1 MVAAL
6 PETEARYRVAPSGFP
21 FGLRQMSSDLYARTS
36 DVIEADVGG
45 EVVLLHT
52 QNWQYFEFDKVG
64 AAIWSL
70 LTAPS
75 SLDNL
80 VNALTERF
88 EVEQAQCRD
97 ETKAFLDEMVAQ
109 GLVTVGHG

>member
-1 MVAAL
+1 MTNANS
-6 PETEARYRVAPSGFP
+6 TTS
-21 FGLRQMSSDLYARTS
+21 LYARTG

-64 AAIWSL
+64 AAIWNL
-70 LTAPS
+70 LDAPS
-75 SLDNL
+75 SLDSL
-80 VNALTERF
+80 VASLTAKF
-88 EVEQAQCRD
+88 EVDEVQCRQ

-109 GLVTVGHG
+109 GLVTAGNG

>member
-1 MVAAL
+1 
-6 PETEARYRVAPSGFP
+6 
-21 FGLRQMSSDLYARTS
+21 MSSTNLYARTG

-52 QNWQYFEFDKVG
+52 QNWQYFEFDPVG
-64 AAIWSL
+64 AAIWGL

-75 SLDNL
+75 SLDAL
-80 VNALTERF
+80 VDSLTQQF
-88 EVEQAQCRD
+88 EVDQDRCRS

-109 GLVTVGHG
+109 GLITVGHG

>member
-1 MVAAL
+1 
-6 PETEARYRVAPSGFP
+6 
-21 FGLRQMSSDLYARTS
+21 MSSTNLYARTG

-70 LTAPS
+70 LSAPA
-75 SLDNL
+75 SLDSL
-80 VNALTERF
+80 VDSLTQQF
-88 EVEQAQCRD
+88 EVDQDRCRT
-97 ETKAFLDEMVAQ
+97 ETKAFLDEMVSQ
-109 GLVTVGHG
+109 GLITLGHG